1 MGVSEARQE
10 RPARLWDTARVEA
23 FSDAVF
29 AIAITLLV
37 LEIRVVP
44 SEFEHLRK
52 ALAHEWPQYL
62 AYVTSFLTIGSVW
75 VAHHNLYGRLRCI
88 DAPMMRLN
96 LLLLMAT
103 AFLPFPTGLLAET
116 LRSTDEASRT
126 AVGLYGL
133 TAIVIDTLLAASVR
147 HAARH
152 PELARS
158 QPSETPEPPTSRA
171 RSWRPSASVVAYAL
185 AILAGILVFPKLAA
199 AAYLAVAIRSLVM
212 LHSDT
217 GVSFRLLRTR

>member
-1 MGVSEARQE
+1 
-10 RPARLWDTARVEA
+10 VEA

-37 LEIRVVP
+37 LEIKVFP
-44 SEFEHLRK
+44 SELEHLGK

-75 VAHHNLYGRLRCI
+75 VAHHNLYGSLRCI
-88 DAPMMRLN
+88 DAPMMRQN

-116 LRSTDEASRT
+116 LRATDEASRT
-126 AVGLYGL
+126 AVALYGL
-133 TAIVIDTLLAASVR
+133 TALVIDMLLEMSVR

-152 PELARS
+152 RELW
-158 QPSETPEPPTSRA
+158 QPDLSETASAPLPEPQG
-171 RSWRPSASVVAYAL
+171 WRPSPSVVVYAL
-185 AILAGILVFPKLAA
+185 AILAGIFVFPKLAA
-199 AAYLAVAIRSLVM
+199 AAYLAVAVRGLVM

-217 GVSFRLLRTR
+217 GVGFRLLRQR